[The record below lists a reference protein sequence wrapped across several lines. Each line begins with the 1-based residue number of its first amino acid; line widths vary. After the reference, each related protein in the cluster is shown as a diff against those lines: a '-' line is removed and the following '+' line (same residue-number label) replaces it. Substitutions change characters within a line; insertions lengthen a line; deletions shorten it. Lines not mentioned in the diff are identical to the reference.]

1 MSELILACDRIEQL
15 TQEQEIQDRE
25 MLDLSQ
31 QLTQKEEEI
40 LKLMETRDNYKDE
53 IGLLLRR
60 LNWR

>member
-1 MSELILACDRIEQL
+1 MSELTLACDRIEKL

-40 LKLMETRDNYKDE
+40 LVIPLHNYFFVFRFSQKFVEKLF
-53 IGLLLRR
+53 
-60 LNWR
+60 

>member
-1 MSELILACDRIEQL
+1 MSELTLACDRIEKL

>member
-1 MSELILACDRIEQL
+1 MACDRIDSL
-15 TQEQEIQDRE
+15 LLDQEMQDRE

-31 QLTQKEEEI
+31 QLGEYEEEI
-40 LKLMETRDNYKDE
+40 EKLTEERDKYRDE